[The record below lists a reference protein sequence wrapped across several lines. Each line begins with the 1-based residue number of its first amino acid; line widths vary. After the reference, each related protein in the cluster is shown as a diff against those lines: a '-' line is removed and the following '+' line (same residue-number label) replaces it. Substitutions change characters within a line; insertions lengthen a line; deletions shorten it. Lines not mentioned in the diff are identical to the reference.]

1 MRITDLNTL
10 VTASL
15 SDILYIIDVSDTG
28 DFISGS
34 SKQITVGNF
43 FSSSNVGGGGGGGG
57 TGGSGYLILTS
68 SYLSSS
74 VNLQSETFTSNGIQT
89 SYTLSTNISESD
101 DIFVFINGVAQLPV
115 TNYSV
120 TGSTLNLNGV
130 ATSGSKIEVRK
141 ATSELSVT
149 FITGSMGVEYFA
161 GNGLTSSYTRTSSQ
175 TVNNNYD
182 VLVSIDGLIQKP
194 TIDYTISGSSLNFT
208 TPPPNNTDI
217 EVRYLNPQT
226 FTLISGGS
234 GGSGAGFPY
243 SGSAVI
249 TGSLLVTNYISGSLT
264 GTSSYSNNSLS
275 SSYSLTSSYALNS
288 SGTGFPFS
296 GSAVITGSLL
306 VTNSISG
313 SVTGSL
319 LGTSSYSNNALSSSY
334 SNNSIS
340 SSYALTASY
349 ALNSSGGGGG
359 SGAGFPFSGSAVIT
373 GSLSVTQTITLNN
386 TLISASGNTLYLNGS
401 PISVLQFAYFSS
413 SVSSSSE
420 VGILHVRNQLLQ
432 GRTLLNGN
440 IYISNLSS
448 GSSMTMNVYNSNTNA
463 LFQTETLSAL
473 QNGIYELS
481 DFIPLT
487 ISGSGYFTFQI
498 TSSLV

>member
-1 MRITDLNTL
+1 MLFR
-10 VTASL
+10 S
-15 SDILYIIDVSDTG
+15 
-28 DFISGS
+28 
-34 SKQITVGNF
+34 
-43 FSSSNVGGGGGGGG
+43 
-57 TGGSGYLILTS
+57 
-68 SYLSSS
+68 
-74 VNLQSETFTSNGIQT
+74 
-89 SYTLSTNISESD
+89 
-101 DIFVFINGVAQLPV
+101 
-115 TNYSV
+115 SV

-149 FITGSMGVEYFA
+149 FITGSMGVEYFV

-264 GTSSYSNNSLS
+264 GSLKGTSSYSNNSLS

-288 SGTGFPFS
+288 NGTGFPYS

-319 LGTSSYSNNALSSSY
+319 LGTSSYSNNSV
-334 SNNSIS
+334 S
-340 SSYALTASY
+340 SSYALTAS
-349 ALNSSGGGGG
+349 
-359 SGAGFPFSGSAVIT
+359 
-373 GSLSVTQTITLNN
+373 
-386 TLISASGNTLYLNGS
+386 
-401 PISVLQFAYFSS
+401 
-413 SVSSSSE
+413 
-420 VGILHVRNQLLQ
+420 
-432 GRTLLNGN
+432 
-440 IYISNLSS
+440 
-448 GSSMTMNVYNSNTNA
+448 
-463 LFQTETLSAL
+463 
-473 QNGIYELS
+473 
-481 DFIPLT
+481 
-487 ISGSGYFTFQI
+487 
-498 TSSLV
+498 